1 MKGKHRTTPTSSLIL
16 LEHRSFTK
24 NSSNFFFFVTYYFVH
39 GSSRESA
46 FSKRLNKT
54 KQPVIIIARPFDT
67 LLPKNAKFMV
77 IMEQT
82 SQKKD
87 KKRKRR
93 ADYKSS
99 TFTKESPLV

>member
-1 MKGKHRTTPTSSLIL
+1 MKENVEQLQHPLFFYWSIPYRA
-16 LEHRSFTK
+16 TK
-24 NSSNFFFFVTYYFVH
+24 NSSNNFFFFVTYYFVH
-39 GSSRESA
+39 GSSTESA

-82 SQKKD
+82 SQKK
-87 KKRKRR
+87 
-93 ADYKSS
+93 
-99 TFTKESPLV
+99 TKNALDL